1 VTTVILLRHAHSV
14 ANEKGILA
22 GRASGVSLSTKGKEQ
37 AELLTSRL
45 GNARF
50 KDIRISPL
58 ERCLAT
64 LEPWLQSQDTSVRKK
79 ILFDPNVS
87 EVDYG
92 DWTGKKLLALSL
104 RKEWRVVQNTPSQM
118 KFPKGEGLLQMQ
130 QRAEKALRQSIKKTG
145 TGVSLIVSHGDVIKS
160 LIATAL
166 DLHLDKFQKIVIDPA
181 SISVLDFNKGSF
193 RLLHLNDLTTN
204 FEYLCQKKRSSKTL
218 VGGGSG
224 SK

>member
-22 GRASGVSLSTKGKEQ
+22 GRALGVSLSTKGKEQ

-79 ILFDPNVS
+79 ILFDPNVT

-104 RKEWRVVQNTPSQM
+104 RKEWRVVQNTPSEM
-118 KFPKGEGLLQMQ
+118 KFPKGESLLQMQ

-181 SISVLDFNKGSF
+181 SISVLDFSKGSF

-204 FEYLCQKKRSSKTL
+204 FEYLSQKKRSGKTL
-218 VGGGSG
+218 LGGGSG

>member
-22 GRASGVSLSTKGKEQ
+22 GRASGVSLSTKGIEQ
-37 AELLTSRL
+37 AALLSSRL

-64 LEPWLQSQDTSVRKK
+64 IEPWLQSQDAALRKK
-79 ILFDPNVS
+79 ILIDPNIS

-104 RKEWRVVQNTPSQM
+104 RKEWRVVQNTPSKM
-118 KFPKGEGLLQMQ
+118 MFPNGEGLLQVQ
-130 QRAEKALRQSIKKTG
+130 QRAETALHQSIKKAG
-145 TGVSLIVSHGDVIKS
+145 SGVSLIVSHGDVIKS

-166 DLHLDKFQKIVIDPA
+166 ELDLDKFQKIVIDPA
-181 SISVLDFNKGSF
+181 SISVLDFNKGNF
-193 RLLHLNDLTTN
+193 RLLHLNDLKTN
-204 FEYLCQKKRSSKTL
+204 FEYLSQNKRSDKTL
-218 VGGGSG
+218 VGGGPG

>member
-1 VTTVILLRHAHSV
+1 MTTVILLRHAHSV

-79 ILFDPNVS
+79 ILLDPNVS

-104 RKEWRVVQNTPSQM
+104 RKEWRVVQNTPSEM

-130 QRAEKALRQSIKKTG
+130 QRAEKALRQSIKKAG

-204 FEYLCQKKRSSKTL
+204 FEYLSQKKRSSKTL

>member
-22 GRASGVSLSTKGKEQ
+22 GRAAGVSLSTKGKEQ
-37 AELLTSRL
+37 ASLLSERL
-45 GNARF
+45 GSARF

-64 LEPWLQSQDTSVRKK
+64 LEPWLQSQDSAVREK
-79 ILFDPNVS
+79 INFDPNIS

-104 RKEWRVVQNTPSQM
+104 RKEWRIVQRTPSEM
-118 KFPKGEGLLQMQ
+118 IFPKGEGLLQVQ
-130 QRAEKALRQSIKKTG
+130 QRAQKALHQSIKKAG

-160 LIATAL
+160 LIASAL
-166 DLHLDKFQKIVIDPA
+166 DLELDKFQKIVIDPA
-181 SISVLDFNKGSF
+181 SISVLDFNKGNF
-193 RLLHLNDLTTN
+193 RLLHLNDSTTN
-204 FEYLCQKKRSSKTL
+204 FEYLSKNRRSIKTL

>member
-1 VTTVILLRHAHSV
+1 MTTVILLRHAHSV

-104 RKEWRVVQNTPSQM
+104 RKEWRVVQNTPSEM

-130 QRAEKALRQSIKKTG
+130 QRAEKALRQSIKKAG

-181 SISVLDFNKGSF
+181 SISVLDFSKGSF

-204 FEYLCQKKRSSKTL
+204 FEYLSQKKRSSKTL

>member
-104 RKEWRVVQNTPSQM
+104 RKEWRVVQNTPSEM

-130 QRAEKALRQSIKKTG
+130 QRAEKALHQSIKKTG

-181 SISVLDFNKGSF
+181 SISVLDFDKGSF

-204 FEYLCQKKRSSKTL
+204 FEYLSQKKRSSKTL

>member
-22 GRASGVSLSTKGKEQ
+22 GRAAGVSLSAKGIEQ
-37 AELLTSRL
+37 AAFLTSRL

-64 LEPWLQSQDTSVRKK
+64 VEPWLQSQGSAVRKK
-79 ILFDPNVS
+79 IVFDPNIS

-92 DWTGKKLLALSL
+92 DWTGKKLLTLSL
-104 RKEWRVVQNTPSQM
+104 RKEWRTVQKTPSEM
-118 KFPKGEGLLQMQ
+118 VFPNGEGLLHMQ
-130 QRAEKALRQSIKKTG
+130 KRAEKALQQSMKG
-145 TGVSLIVSHGDVIKS
+145 AGSGLSLIVSHGDVIKS

-166 DLHLDKFQKIVIDPA
+166 DLELDKFQKIVIDPA
-181 SISVLDFNKGSF
+181 SISVLDFNKGNF
-193 RLLHLNDLTTN
+193 RLLHLNDSTTN
-204 FEYLCQKKRSSKTL
+204 FEYLSRSKRTVKTL

>member
-22 GRASGVSLSTKGKEQ
+22 GRAPGVSLSTKGKEQ

-104 RKEWRVVQNTPSQM
+104 RKEWRVVQNTPSEM

-130 QRAEKALRQSIKKTG
+130 QRAEKALRQSIKKAG

-160 LIATAL
+160 LIATVL

-181 SISVLDFNKGSF
+181 SISVLDFSKGSF

-204 FEYLCQKKRSSKTL
+204 FEYLSQKKRSGKTL
-218 VGGGSG
+218 LGGGSG

>member
-1 VTTVILLRHAHSV
+1 MTTVILLRHAHSV

-104 RKEWRVVQNTPSQM
+104 RKEWRVVQNTPSEM

-181 SISVLDFNKGSF
+181 SISVLDFSKGSF

-204 FEYLCQKKRSSKTL
+204 FEYLSQKKRSSKTL
-218 VGGGSG
+218 LGGGSG

>member
-1 VTTVILLRHAHSV
+1 MTTVILLRHAHSV

-104 RKEWRVVQNTPSQM
+104 RKEWRVVQNTPSEM

-181 SISVLDFNKGSF
+181 SISVLDFSKGSF

-204 FEYLCQKKRSSKTL
+204 FEYLSQKKRSGKTL
-218 VGGGSG
+218 LGGGSG

>member
-1 VTTVILLRHAHSV
+1 MTTVILLRHAHSV

-64 LEPWLQSQDTSVRKK
+64 LEPWLQTQDTSVRKK
-79 ILFDPNVS
+79 ILFDPNVT

-104 RKEWRVVQNTPSQM
+104 RKEWRVVQNTPSEM
-118 KFPKGEGLLQMQ
+118 KFPKGESLLQMQ

-181 SISVLDFNKGSF
+181 SISVLDFSKGSF

-204 FEYLCQKKRSSKTL
+204 FEYLSQKKRSGKTL
-218 VGGGSG
+218 LGGGSG

>member
-1 VTTVILLRHAHSV
+1 MTTVILLRHAHSV

-45 GNARF
+45 GSAQFR
-50 KDIRISPL
+50 DIRISPL

-79 ILFDPNVS
+79 ILFDPNVT

-104 RKEWRVVQNTPSQM
+104 RKEWRVVQNTPSEM
-118 KFPKGEGLLQMQ
+118 KFPKGESLLQMQ

-204 FEYLCQKKRSSKTL
+204 FEYLSQKKRSSKTL

>member
-104 RKEWRVVQNTPSQM
+104 RKEWRVVQNTPSEM

-130 QRAEKALRQSIKKTG
+130 QRAEKALRQSIKKAG

-181 SISVLDFNKGSF
+181 SISVLDFSKGSF

-204 FEYLCQKKRSSKTL
+204 FEYLSQKKRSGKTL
-218 VGGGSG
+218 LGGGSG

>member
-104 RKEWRVVQNTPSQM
+104 RKEWRVVQNTPSEM

-130 QRAEKALRQSIKKTG
+130 QRAEKALHQSIKKTG

-204 FEYLCQKKRSSKTL
+204 FEYLSQKKRSSKTL

>member
-1 VTTVILLRHAHSV
+1 
-14 ANEKGILA
+14 
-22 GRASGVSLSTKGKEQ
+22 VSLSTKGKEQ

-104 RKEWRVVQNTPSQM
+104 RKEWRVVQNTPSEM

-181 SISVLDFNKGSF
+181 SISVLDFSKGSF

-204 FEYLCQKKRSSKTL
+204 FEYLSQKKRSGKTL
-218 VGGGSG
+218 LGGGSG

>member
-1 VTTVILLRHAHSV
+1 MTTVILLRHAHSV

-104 RKEWRVVQNTPSQM
+104 RKEWRVVQNTPSEM

-181 SISVLDFNKGSF
+181 SISVLDFSKGSF

-204 FEYLCQKKRSSKTL
+204 FEYLSQKKRSSKTL

>member
-1 VTTVILLRHAHSV
+1 MTTVILLRHAHSV

-45 GNARF
+45 GSAQFR
-50 KDIRISPL
+50 DIRISPL

-104 RKEWRVVQNTPSQM
+104 RKEWRVVQNTPSEM
-118 KFPKGEGLLQMQ
+118 KFPKGESLLQMQ

-204 FEYLCQKKRSSKTL
+204 FEYLSQKKRSGKTL
-218 VGGGSG
+218 LGGGSG